1 MATKSTR
8 QYDEIIK
15 NCKKEFLEKN
25 KKYGQSISY
34 YRSMDILQKIFIK
47 LQRIVTIQE
56 AGEYKVVGEPIATE
70 FPGII
75 NYCLYGIVLAKQI
88 TSETGTLLY
97 EGEVLEREYDIA
109 AAHVKSIFEKKNH
122 DYGEAW
128 RDLTIS
134 FMVKEC
140 LVKFFRMKTIFYSKK
155 FDTNKQELQDSFL
168 EVFSDISNYSIF
180 CAILISEGVSEMV

>member
-1 MATKSTR
+1 MTNKSNE
-8 QYDEIIK
+8 QYDEIIT

-34 YRSMDILQKIFIK
+34 YRAMDILQKIFIK
-47 LQRIVTIQE
+47 LQRVSTIQE
-56 AGEYKVVGEPIATE
+56 VGIYKVVGETITAE

-88 TSETGTLLY
+88 TSETGIILY
-97 EGEVLEREYDIA
+97 EGEVLEQEYDTA

-134 FMVKEC
+134 FMTKEC
-140 LVKFFRMKTIFYSKK
+140 LVKFFRMKAIFYSKK
-155 FDTNKQELQDSFL
+155 FDTNKQELQDSFI
-168 EVFSDISNYSIF
+168 EVFSDICNYSIF
-180 CAILISEGVSEMV
+180 CSILIKEGVSEMI